1 MLKQS
6 RAVYKNLINSVAAS
20 LIVSA
25 ALLSVLTNIFSAL
38 QEICVEGF
46 GSENVWIDA
55 TFGIVECVVYFV
67 SFTLPI
73 YVFRYLRERGE
84 REDTVPS
91 FAPTERFS
99 KLECAA
105 AICFSLGAILLASY
119 LNYFLLESF
128 FDYARFSQE
137 EFYSVELDKPYQFI
151 IYLFSSA
158 VVPALCEELLFRGV
172 ICRSLM
178 NYGSRTAILVS
189 AVLFALMHTNLGQ
202 LLYAFAAGLLLGW
215 IYVRSGSLKLAVLLH
230 FINNATVCAKV
241 FARARLSSDAA
252 DAVCYAVE
260 GIIFAA
266 CVLSAIYLLIRH
278 INKRKKSER
287 HTECDEDDGPL
298 PLEAKEK
305 TVGFFTPV
313 MVMYIAYCVLTMVYY
328 IFIGYK

>member
-55 TFGIVECVVYFV
+55 TFGIVECVVYIV

-84 REDTVPS
+84 REDFVPS
-91 FAPTERFS
+91 FSPTERFS

-158 VVPALCEELLFRGV
+158 VIPALCEELLFRGV

-178 NYGSRTAILVS
+178 NYGSRTAILIS
-189 AVLFALMHTNLGQ
+189 AVLFALMHTNVGQ
-202 LLYAFAAGLLLGW
+202 LIYGFAAGLLLGW
-215 IYVRSGSLKLAVLLH
+215 IYVKTGSLRFAVLLH
-230 FINNATVCAKV
+230 FINNVLSCVKMLV
-241 FARARLSSDAA
+241 YRQLSSDAA
-252 DAVCYAVE
+252 NAFCCAIE
-260 GIIFAA
+260 GIVFAV
-266 CVLSAIYLLIRH
+266 CVLSAIYLLIRY
-278 INKRKKSER
+278 INKRKNTEH
-287 HTECDEDDGPL
+287 HTERDEDGGAL
-298 PLEAKEK
+298 PLCAKEK

-313 MVMYIAYCVLTMVYY
+313 MVIYVAYCVLTMAYY
-328 IFIGYK
+328 LYISYK

>member
-6 RAVYKNLINSVAAS
+6 RAVYKNLINSVAAT

-25 ALLSVLTNIFSAL
+25 ALLSVLTNVSSAL
-38 QEICVEGF
+38 RGICTESF
-46 GSENVWIDA
+46 GSGNVWIDA
-55 TFGIVECVVYFV
+55 VFGIVECVVYFL

-73 YVFRYLRERGE
+73 YVFRNLRERGE
-84 REDTVPS
+84 REEFVPS
-91 FAPTERFS
+91 FAPIERFS
-99 KLECAA
+99 RLECAS
-105 AICFSLGAILLASY
+105 AICFSLGTILLASY
-119 LNYFLLESF
+119 LNRFLVDSF
-128 FDYARFSQE
+128 SDYSRFSQE
-137 EFYSVELDKPYQFI
+137 AFWAVELGKPYQII

-215 IYVRSGSLKLAVLLH
+215 LYVRSGSLKLAVLLH

-260 GIIFAA
+260 GIIFVA

-278 INKRKKSER
+278 NKRKKSEQ